1 MVVEV
6 LHGTDAEGEC
16 GPSTGPFVVDKG
28 KGIAE
33 VDNEKIKHLAMVFKA
48 SLDPKAQPAH
58 KASRPIRSLG
68 KTFYSL
74 TGSGKNNA
82 TLSGPGKKRRL
93 NEIGDITLDHKAD
106 NSSIRSGSEYNGVDW
121 FLHLRSP
128 RREHRREFWDNLG
141 NTMKDFAS
149 PWMVMGDLNSVLKS
163 KEKSG
168 GRPNCLPECRKEFCD
183 LLGFAE
189 MKGDEKFLGNPL
201 LFKSNRSSDFDY
213 IIEKISSRLE
223 GWRANLLSQA
233 ARMTLIKSVLASIP
247 IYTMSVFLLPRK
259 ITNRIDASLRQFWW
273 TGSSKEGRYLSLKAW
288 DSLCK
293 PKACGGLGF
302 RRARDI
308 NFSLISK
315 LGWLLISDGNSLW
328 TTVVNAKYC
337 QVEGF
342 FSTPQPSKASLVVRG
357 IWATRDFIRQNSI
370 WIIGQ
375 DSEVNVWDYHWSCG
389 NGIQYDAGVLNP
401 KIKGIDLSGWD
412 RRRLSAYFTPEATN
426 SLISVDRRLLADSD
440 SVYWKSSSDGK
451 FSLKV
456 AYWDLNKEIVA
467 EKDEMCSLIWKSKL
481 HECLKLFL
489 WKLCCDVLPFGSRLQ
504 SIFGKT
510 PDPCMLCGQSEGD
523 DVHHFLSICTVT
535 QHLWFASQ

>member
-1 MVVEV
+1 
-6 LHGTDAEGEC
+6 
-16 GPSTGPFVVDKG
+16 
-28 KGIAE
+28 
-33 VDNEKIKHLAMVFKA
+33 
-48 SLDPKAQPAH
+48 
-58 KASRPIRSLG
+58 
-68 KTFYSL
+68 
-74 TGSGKNNA
+74 
-82 TLSGPGKKRRL
+82 
-93 NEIGDITLDHKAD
+93 
-106 NSSIRSGSEYNGVDW
+106 
-121 FLHLRSP
+121 
-128 RREHRREFWDNLG
+128 
-141 NTMKDFAS
+141 
-149 PWMVMGDLNSVLKS
+149 
-163 KEKSG
+163 
-168 GRPNCLPECRKEFCD
+168 
-183 LLGFAE
+183 
-189 MKGDEKFLGNPL
+189 MKGDEKFLGSPL

-233 ARMTLIKSVLASIP
+233 ARMTLIKSVLASVP

-259 ITNRIDASLRQFWW
+259 ITNRIDASLRRFWW

-342 FSTPQPSKASLVVRG
+342 FSTPRPSKASLVVRG

-375 DSEVNVWDYHWSCG
+375 DSKVNVWDYHWSCG
-389 NGIQYDAGVLNP
+389 NGIQYDVGVLNP

-412 RRRLSAYFTPEATN
+412 RRRLSAYFTPEPTN

-456 AYWDLNKEIVA
+456 AYWDLNKERVA

-481 HECLKLFL
+481 HERLKLFL

-523 DVHHFLSICTVT
+523 DDLGSVEKVRWGLPRLGRIKGYVDFAKSDEEGAVAAVFFDPSGSVLAFGAKKVSASSVLQGELEAMRFGVDLATRLHLGGLCILSDNL
-535 QHLWFASQ
+535 HLVQSVKAKSCPFWNLHLAFFSLVGALHSGG